1 MLHSFRNNSITY
13 LMFLGLFFTI
23 LLGTIFVIKDKGSIL
38 QVFLALTII
47 YILFK
52 DNFNIK
58 IWWFLGVVAFVV
70 FLGIVFYHIE
80 LKDNVRFAMW
90 KEPFAQEITPS
101 TQYFL
106 YRYEQIARG
115 LFLIKMELYSHL
127 TL

>member
-1 MLHSFRNNSITY
+1 MVFIESTKFFIFLLVTLLFHHSFRNNSITY

-70 FLGIVFYHIE
+70 FLGIVFYHI
-80 LKDNVRFAMW
+80 D
-90 KEPFAQEITPS
+90 
-101 TQYFL
+101 
-106 YRYEQIARG
+106 
-115 LFLIKMELYSHL
+115 
-127 TL
+127 